1 MSARAWEVARLS
13 EGSKAS
19 HTSTYTT
26 VQIWTLNHDRYANPR
41 NFDPLRQD
49 PALTLS
55 ENNAISQDSTRRLHF
70 TFGAGRRVCPGF
82 HVAQRNLFIALSR
95 MLWAFNI
102 ERKRDVYGRETPID
116 RDAIAPENGLIVRPA
131 DFE

>member
-1 MSARAWEVARLS
+1 M
-13 EGSKAS
+13 K
-19 HTSTYTT
+19 
-26 VQIWTLNHDRYANPR
+26 IWTLNHDRYSDPR

-70 TFGAGRRVCPGF
+70 TFGAGRRVCPGL
-82 HVAQRNLFIALSR
+82 HVAQRNIFLAVSR

-102 ERKRDVYGRETPID
+102 ERQRDVYGRETPID

>member
-1 MSARAWEVARLS
+1 V
-13 EGSKAS
+13 K
-19 HTSTYTT
+19 
-26 VQIWTLNHDRYANPR
+26 IWSLNHDRYSNPR
-41 NFDPLRQD
+41 DFDPLRQN
-49 PALTLS
+49 PALTLT
-55 ENNAISQDSTRRLHF
+55 ENNAINQDSVRRLHF

-82 HVAQRNLFIALSR
+82 HVAQRNLFLAISR

-102 ERKRDVYGRETPID
+102 ERQRDVYGRETPID